1 MNNCQMISLYQL
13 IPSSFYPVRY
23 YLIYLTDI
31 LFIFRFFSC
40 KFEFGIMPL
49 PLEDDPISKTPC
61 LSACP
66 LQLMK
71 EECMSPVLAKNVL

>member
-1 MNNCQMISLYQL
+1 MNNCQIMSLNEL
-13 IPSSFYPVRY
+13 IPLSFCPVRY
-23 YLIYLTDI
+23 YLIDI
-31 LFIFRFFSC
+31 LFIFPFFSC

-49 PLEDDPISKTPC
+49 PLEEDPVSKTPC